1 MRSVYGLFLLL
12 VGAIFMAVPAEAEEY
27 IRSYHADIAV
37 AQDASLTVTETITV
51 NAEGNNIRRGIF
63 RDFPLRARDQ
73 SDRLVE
79 VDFDVISVERDGE
92 PEPYHTEGISGGIR
106 IYAGSEDTW
115 LEPGVH
121 TYRITYTTGRW
132 ILRYPEQDELYWN
145 VNGNGWQFPVR
156 QISATVELPDGA
168 RPTETDYFTGGYG
181 DEGKDARATVEGNV
195 AQFTTTRPLG
205 ANQGLTILVG
215 IPKGVLAEPTDAQL
229 RSWFWRDYGAMFIG
243 GIGLVA
249 VFLYYLRSWV
259 AVGRDPEAG
268 VMVPR
273 WDAPDGLSPALVNYV
288 DNKGFSGA
296 GWTALS
302 ASLIDLAVKG
312 YVVLDDLKKSVVVRR
327 TDKAI
332 AEKLPPGQASL
343 IKSIGKP
350 GETLTIDH
358 ANGERVQEIGS
369 DFRGAI
375 EKEHRGRYYKANGG
389 YVIGGICLSLAVAAA
404 MFVFDSFDE
413 DTFAYVVVLAFIM
426 GFAGAVAVNV
436 GRGLRAG
443 ASFISRLFSVLA
455 LAFFGFV
462 GISIFST
469 IIFAV
474 VEELQ
479 EPKQLA
485 GLVTAGG
492 LFLLNA
498 LFFFL
503 MGAPTP
509 LGRKL
514 MDGIEGL
521 RTYLTLAEKDRLN
534 MAGAPEMS
542 PQHFEK
548 LLPYAVALGV
558 EKPWTRAFDAWL
570 ATAAAGA
577 AATAYSPAW
586 YHGGSPGGFSDR
598 LGSFS
603 SSMASTIASTIPQPK
618 SSSGG
623 GGGFSGGGGGGGG
636 GGGW

>member
-1 MRSVYGLFLLL
+1 MRSVFGLFLLL
-12 VGAIFMAVPAEAEEY
+12 VGAIFMAVPAAAEEY
-27 IRSYHADIAV
+27 IRSYHADISV

-63 RDFPLRARDQ
+63 RDFPLRTRDQ
-73 SDRLVE
+73 SDRIVE
-79 VDFDVISVERDGE
+79 VDFDLVSVERDGE
-92 PEPYHTEGISGGIR
+92 PEAYHTEGISGGIR

-115 LEPGVH
+115 LEPGLH

-156 QISATVELPDGA
+156 QISATVELPNGA
-168 RPTETDYFTGGYG
+168 WPTETDYFTGGYG
-181 DEGKDARATVEGNV
+181 EDGKDARATLKGSV

-205 ANQGLTILVG
+205 ANEGLTILVG
-215 IPKGVLAEPTDAQL
+215 IPKGVLAEPTDEQL
-229 RSWFWRDYGAMFIG
+229 RSWFWRDYGAVFIG
-243 GIGLVA
+243 GIGLAA
-249 VFLYYLRSWV
+249 VFVYYLRSWI

-343 IKSIGKP
+343 IKSLGKP
-350 GETLTIDH
+350 GDTLTIDRD
-358 ANGERVQEIGS
+358 NGERVQKIGS
-369 DFRGAI
+369 DFRSAI
-375 EKEHRGRYYKANGG
+375 EKEHRGRYYKANTG
-389 YVIGGICLSLAVAAA
+389 YVFGGVFLSIAVAAA
-404 MFVFDSFDE
+404 MFVFGSFDE
-413 DTFAYVVVLAFIM
+413 DTFAYFMVVVFLMAFV
-426 GFAGAVAVNV
+426 GAFAVSA

-443 ASFISRLFSVLA
+443 ASLITRVFSILA
-455 LAFFGFV
+455 LAFIGFV

-469 IIFAV
+469 VILAV
-474 VEELQ
+474 ADELR
-479 EPKQLA
+479 EPKQWA
-485 GLVTAGG
+485 SFITAGG
-492 LFLLNA
+492 LALLNA

-577 AATAYSPAW
+577 AAASYSPAW

-598 LGSFS
+598 LGAFS
-603 SSMASTIASTIPQPK
+603 SSMASTIASTVPEPK

>member
-1 MRSVYGLFLLL
+1 MKSVFGLFL
-12 VGAIFMAVPAEAEEY
+12 VFVAGIFLAEPAAAEEY

-37 AQDASLTVTETITV
+37 AQDASLTITETIIV
-51 NAEGNNIRRGIF
+51 NAEGDDIRRGIF
-63 RDFPLRARDQ
+63 RDFPLRTRDQ
-73 SDRLVE
+73 SGRPVE
-79 VDFDVISVERDGE
+79 VDFDLLSVERDGE
-92 PEPYHTEGISGGIR
+92 PEPYHTESISGGIR
-106 IYAGSEDTW
+106 IYAGSEDVW
-115 LEPGVH
+115 LEPGFH

-156 QISATVELPDGA
+156 QISATVELPDGV
-168 RPTETDYFTGGYG
+168 RPTQTDFFTGGEG
-181 DEGKDARATVEGNV
+181 DEGKDARVTVEGNV
-195 AQFTTTRPLG
+195 AQFETTRPLG

-215 IPKGVLAEPTDAQL
+215 IPKGVLAEPTNAQL
-229 RSWFWRDYGAMFIG
+229 RSWFWRDYGAVFIG
-243 GIGLVA
+243 GIGLAA
-249 VFLYYLRSWV
+249 VFLYYLRSWL

-327 TDKAI
+327 TDKVI
-332 AEKLPPGQASL
+332 VEKLPPGQASL
-343 IKSIGKP
+343 LKSIGKA
-350 GETLTIDH
+350 GDSLTIDQAH
-358 ANGERVQEIGS
+358 GEQVQKIGGN
-369 DFRGAI
+369 FRSAI
-375 EKEHRGRYYKANGG
+375 EKEHRNRYYKANSG
-389 YVIGGICLSLAVAAA
+389 YVIGGVCLSLAVGAA
-404 MFVFDSFDE
+404 MFVFGSFDE
-413 DTFAYVVVLAFIM
+413 DAIGVFVGLAFVM
-426 GFAGAVAVNV
+426 AFVGAFAVKV
-436 GRGLRAG
+436 GRGLRTG
-443 ASFISRLFSVLA
+443 ASFVARLFSILA
-455 LAFFGFV
+455 LAFIGFV
-462 GISIFST
+462 GVSILSS
-469 IIFAV
+469 IILVLAV
-474 VEELQ
+474 ELHGPQ
-479 EPKQLA
+479 QWA
-485 GLVTAGG
+485 SFVTASG
-492 LFLLNA
+492 LALLNA

-534 MAGAPEMS
+534 MAGAPTMS
-542 PQHFEK
+542 PQHFET

-558 EKPWTRAFDAWL
+558 EKPWTKAFEAWL

-577 AATAYSPAW
+577 AATAYNPAW

-598 LGSFS
+598 IGSFS